1 MENKLSIKERNEQLQ
16 MFINLANAQRA
27 QYKGCPSDIGLTL
40 ESVIAAGIDMEVITW
55 LSINHYIAVHKNKP
69 IWIAYDY
76 NKYHSKSTLAN
87 LQYFLNKNKK

>member
-1 MENKLSIKERNEQLQ
+1 MTTRERNEQLQ
-16 MFINLANAQRA
+16 LFINLANAQRNM
-27 QYKGCPSDIGLTL
+27 YKGCPQDIGLTL
-40 ESVIAAGIDMEVITW
+40 ESVIAAGVDMEVITW